1 MTWAD
6 FHTAGGRAALLGA
19 WAPILKLLKEVNS
32 ILGGFLPQGRRADGY
47 QPQGLLN
54 VHCVSSFHIHIPPV
68 FMKGVFPPSV
78 LFYSGSILRR
88 LLAWRLCRVDA
99 KIHDVFRILYT
110 GNK

>member
-47 QPQGLLN
+47 QPQ
-54 VHCVSSFHIHIPPV
+54 
-68 FMKGVFPPSV
+68 
-78 LFYSGSILRR
+78 
-88 LLAWRLCRVDA
+88 
-99 KIHDVFRILYT
+99 
-110 GNK
+110 